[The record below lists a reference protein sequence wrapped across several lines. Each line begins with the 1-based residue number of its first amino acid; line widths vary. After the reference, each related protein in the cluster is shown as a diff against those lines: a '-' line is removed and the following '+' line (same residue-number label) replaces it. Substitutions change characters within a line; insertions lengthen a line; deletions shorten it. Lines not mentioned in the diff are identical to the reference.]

1 MNDNG
6 LPISTPAALTDGERE
21 LARWL
26 ARELVERR
34 LGGPALFL
42 LESLTPM
49 NFVMSQVMAFF
60 SPVIKILSDQS
71 KIDRFQE
78 MLEKRE
84 AIPYICAEIHQLEE
98 ARHG

>member
-1 MNDNG
+1 MDNG
-6 LPISTPAALTDGERE
+6 LPTDDPSALTDAERE
-21 LARWL
+21 LAQWL

-42 LESLTPM
+42 LDSLTPM
-49 NFVMSQVMAFF
+49 NFVMSQLMAFF
-60 SPVIKILSDQS
+60 TPVIKILSDQS

>member
-1 MNDNG
+1 MKDNG
-6 LPISTPAALTDGERE
+6 LPQSDPSRLTDSERE
-21 LARWL
+21 LAQWL

-42 LESLTPM
+42 LDSLTPM
-49 NFVMSQVMAFF
+49 NFVMSQLMAFF
-60 SPVIKILSDQS
+60 TPVIKILSDQS

>member
-6 LPISTPAALTDGERE
+6 LPVDASATLTDAERE

-26 ARELVERR
+26 ARELVDRR

-42 LESLTPM
+42 LDSLTPM
-49 NFVMSQVMAFF
+49 NFVLSQVMAFF
-60 SPVIKILSDQS
+60 SPVINILSDQS

-84 AIPYICAEIHQLEE
+84 AIPYICVEIHQLEE